1 MIDESGDLTKIR
13 SILKNI
19 HYNNSDNQKIKID
32 KFPILGIPFIICTNL
47 GWSMRVIAKRTIR
60 TFWEKP
66 GCDDAEAP
74 LQAWHD
80 IVIKAQWLSP
90 QDVKNQFGNASICG
104 NNRVV
109 FNIGGNKYR
118 LVAEIQYRVGIV
130 WVKFI
135 GTHTEYDKI
144 NVETINEY

>member
-1 MIDESGDLTKIR
+1 MNYR
-13 SILKNI
+13 
-19 HYNNSDNQKIKID
+19 NS
-32 KFPILGIPFIICTNL
+32 KFSLIISHLGILLLHQYLVAFL
-47 GWSMRVIAKRTIR
+47 MRVIAKRTIK

-66 GCDDAEAP
+66 GCEDAHAP
-74 LQAWHD
+74 LEAWHD
-80 IVIKAQWLSP
+80 ITIKALWQSP
-90 QDVKNQFGNASICG
+90 QDIKNQFGNASICG

-135 GTHTEYDKI
+135 GTHAEYDKI

>member
-1 MIDESGDLTKIR
+1 
-13 SILKNI
+13 LKNT

-32 KFPILGIPFIICTNL
+32 NIPILGILFIVCTNL

-109 FNIGGNKYR
+109 FNTQ
-118 LVAEIQYRVGIV
+118 V
-130 WVKFI
+130 
-135 GTHTEYDKI
+135 
-144 NVETINEY
+144 

>member
-1 MIDESGDLTKIR
+1 MLDI
-13 SILKNI
+13 SIKVLKEF
-19 HYNNSDNQKIKID
+19 ID
-32 KFPILGIPFIICTNL
+32 KHPQSKSSLEAWWNEAKAANWQNSQQIKEQYA
-47 GWSMRVIAKRTIR
+47 IAS
-60 TFWEKP
+60 F
-66 GCDDAEAP
+66 
-74 LQAWHD
+74 
-80 IVIKAQWLSP
+80 V
-90 QDVKNQFGNASICG
+90 G

>member
-1 MIDESGDLTKIR
+1 MNYR
-13 SILKNI
+13 
-19 HYNNSDNQKIKID
+19 NS
-32 KFPILGIPFIICTNL
+32 KFSLIISHLGILLLHQYLVAFL
-47 GWSMRVIAKRTIR
+47 MRVIAKRTIR

-66 GCDDAEAP
+66 GCEDAHAP
-74 LQAWHD
+74 LEAWHD
-80 IVIKAQWLSP
+80 ITIKALWQSP
-90 QDVKNQFGNASICG
+90 QDIKNQFGNASICG

-109 FNIGGNKYR
+109 FNIGGNKYS

-135 GTHTEYDKI
+135 GTHAEYDKI

>member
-1 MIDESGDLTKIR
+1 MNYR
-13 SILKNI
+13 
-19 HYNNSDNQKIKID
+19 NS
-32 KFPILGIPFIICTNL
+32 KFSLIISHLGILLLHQYLVAFL
-47 GWSMRVIAKRTIR
+47 MRVIAKRTIR

-66 GCDDAEAP
+66 GCEDAHAP
-74 LQAWHD
+74 LEAWHD
-80 IVIKAQWLSP
+80 ITIKALWQSP
-90 QDVKNQFGNASICG
+90 QDIKNQFGNASICG

-135 GTHTEYDKI
+135 ETHAEYDKI